1 MKKRNFIFLGLL
13 ILILAAIG
21 GVMMVIGRGHTVYF
35 DNKSLDYEGKT
46 YDAPYKVE
54 IYLGDNADGD
64 AIARLYD
71 NERGSATQIGQKITI
86 TLIVTQEKGGDE
98 GEPTVYTID
107 LPYSMDGPVINLPA
121 YLAGL
126 PEEAY
131 LSEFIPVVTE
141 EPDEEITDDDLGLG
155 DDMGLGD
162 F

>member
-1 MKKRNFIFLGLL
+1 MKKRNFIFLALL
-13 ILILAAIG
+13 ILILVGIG

-35 DNKSLDYEGKT
+35 DNKSLEYEGQT
-46 YDAPYKVE
+46 YASPYKIE
-54 IYLGDNADGD
+54 IYPGSTTEGD
-64 AIARLYD
+64 AVARLYEG
-71 NERGSATQIGQKITI
+71 ERGSTQIGQKITV
-86 TLIVTQEKGGDE
+86 TLIVTQEKGGE
-98 GEPTVYTID
+98 ETTSTYTID
-107 LPYSMDGPVINLPA
+107 LPYNMDGPVINLTA

-141 EPDEEITDDDLGLG
+141 EADEEITDDDLGLG

>member
-1 MKKRNFIFLGLL
+1 MKKRNVMFLCLLAL
-13 ILILAAIG
+13 ILVGIG

-35 DNKSLDYEGKT
+35 DNKPLEYEGQT
-46 YDAPYKVE
+46 YASPYKIE
-54 IYLGDNADGD
+54 IYPGSTTEGD
-64 AIARLYD
+64 AVARLYEG
-71 NERGSATQIGQKITI
+71 ERGSTTQIGQKITV
-86 TLIVTQEKGGDE
+86 TLIVTQEKGGE
-98 GEPTVYTID
+98 ETTSTYTID
-107 LPYSMDGPVINLPA
+107 LPYNMDGPVINLTA

-141 EPDEEITDDDLGLG
+141 EPEEEITDEDLGLG

>member
-1 MKKRNFIFLGLL
+1 MKKRNVMFLCLLGL
-13 ILILAAIG
+13 ILVGIG

-35 DNKSLDYEGKT
+35 DNKSLEYEGQT
-46 YDAPYKVE
+46 YASPYKIE
-54 IYLGDNADGD
+54 IYPGSTTEGD
-64 AIARLYD
+64 AVARLYD
-71 NERGSATQIGQKITI
+71 GERGSTTQIGQKITV
-86 TLIVTQEKGGDE
+86 TLIVTQEKGGE
-98 GEPTVYTID
+98 ETTSTYTID
-107 LPYSMDGPVINLPA
+107 LPYNMDGPVINLTA

-141 EPDEEITDDDLGLG
+141 EADEEITDDDLGLG

>member
-1 MKKRNFIFLGLL
+1 MKKRNFIFLALL
-13 ILILAAIG
+13 ILILVGIG

-35 DNKSLDYEGKT
+35 DNKSLEYEGQT
-46 YDAPYKVE
+46 YASPYMME
-54 IYLGDNADGD
+54 IYPGSTTEGD
-64 AIARLYD
+64 AVARLYD
-71 NERGSATQIGQKITI
+71 GERGSTTQIGQKITV
-86 TLIVTQEKGGDE
+86 TLIVTQEKGGE
-98 GEPTVYTID
+98 ETTSTYTID
-107 LPYSMDGPVINLPA
+107 LPCTMDGPVINLTA

-141 EPDEEITDDDLGLG
+141 EADEEITDDDLGLG